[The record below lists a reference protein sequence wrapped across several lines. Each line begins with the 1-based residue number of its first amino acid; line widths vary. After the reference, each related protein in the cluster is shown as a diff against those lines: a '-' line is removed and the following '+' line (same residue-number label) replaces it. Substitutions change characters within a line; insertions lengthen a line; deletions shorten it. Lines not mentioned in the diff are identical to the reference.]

1 MARPN
6 KLRTIWQAGG
16 WATNGWLSIPSSWSA
31 ELMAHQ
37 GWDSLTIDMQHGVID
52 YQVAV
57 TMLQAISTT
66 DVVPMARVPWNDP
79 AMIMKLLDAGAYA
92 IVCPMISTRAEAE
105 AFVGACRYPPDGYRS
120 LGPNRALLYSGADY
134 AQHANRTVV
143 TLAMIETKQGI
154 ENLEEIAA
162 TPGLDGLYIG
172 PSDLSLALGLPP
184 SMDPTDQRA
193 LDTIARIVAT
203 ARKHKLVTGMFTG
216 SAGQAARCAAQGIQL
231 CTILNDA
238 RLLSGAAKEIVAAA
252 RAAAPAKPTGGSGGY
267 A

>member
-6 KLRTIWQAGG
+6 KLREIWQAGG
-16 WATNGWLSIPSSWSA
+16 WATNGWLSIPSSYSA
-31 ELMAHQ
+31 EVMAHQ
-37 GWDSLTIDMQHGVID
+37 GWDSLTIDMQHGVVD

-79 AMIMKLLDAGAYA
+79 ALIMKLLDAGAYA

-120 LGPNRALLYSGADY
+120 LGPNRAVLYGGADY

-143 TLAMIETKQGI
+143 TLAMIETKDGI
-154 ENLEEIAA
+154 ANLEAIAD

-184 SMDPTDQRA
+184 NVDPTDPKA
-193 LDTIARIVAT
+193 VEVIARIVAV
-203 ARKHKLVTGMFTG
+203 AKKKGLVTGMFTG
-216 SAGQAARCAAQGIQL
+216 SAAQAARCAAQGIQL
-231 CTILNDA
+231 CTIMNDTRIMA
-238 RLLSGAAKEIVAAA
+238 TAAKEIVAAA
-252 RAAAPAKPTGGSGGY
+252 RNAAPAKKKDGGGY
-267 A
+267 V